1 MCQKAELEFS
11 VFIIHQLAENWN
23 KKPSEVYAILNK
35 TKILDDYII
44 KYYDVLHTMGSM
56 ALVEDITDF
65 VHEKGVA
72 V

>member
-44 KYYDVLHTMGSM
+44 KHYDVLHTMGSM